1 MSNVVSLRR
10 TPKVPEPTRVSAMV
24 VAGSGGAATTT
35 TAYGLATALRLGT
48 GQDVSAIDATSDGG
62 NLLARTGV
70 DAIDSARSIR
80 QFESRMA
87 LTSAGV
93 VVVGGGNAQ
102 AVDPAIVDELF
113 AARHSARVHDVGTA
127 LRSPRLAPLIR
138 SGAALVVV
146 APARSEPLSRMR
158 DALTWVMNTYGAHV
172 LGEMIV
178 VLSHQM
184 PAGPMDLGPIRDALS
199 PRLAGFVEVPF
210 DAALAQP
217 GVLDHRRL
225 APATLDAWTDALD
238 ALGGLF
244 SRPQQEASSASE
256 ELA

>member
-10 TPKVPEPTRVSAMV
+10 VPNMPEPERVSAVV

-35 TAYGLATALRLGT
+35 TAYGLATALRLGA
-48 GQDVSAIDATSDGG
+48 GKEVSAVDATSDGG
-62 NLLARTGV
+62 NLLSRTGFEVV
-70 DAIDSARSIR
+70 DQARSIR

-93 VVVGGGNAQ
+93 VVVGGSEGQ
-102 AVDPAIVDELF
+102 PSDPAIVDELL

-138 SGAALVVV
+138 SGAALVMV

-158 DALTWVMNTYGAHV
+158 DALTWVMSAYGAQV
-172 LGEMIV
+172 LSEAIV
-178 VLSHQM
+178 VVSHQM
-184 PAGPMDLGPIRDALS
+184 PDAPVDLGPLRGALS
-199 PRLAGFVEVPF
+199 PRIAGFVEVPF

-225 APATLDAWTDALD
+225 APSTIDSWTDALD
-238 ALGGLF
+238 VIGGLL
-244 SRPQQEASSASE
+244 SRADGRSGAGS